1 MERDKESRERED
13 ALRYQNQEIEKLRE
27 RNDMLEQ

>member
-1 MERDKESRERED
+1 MEREKESRERED